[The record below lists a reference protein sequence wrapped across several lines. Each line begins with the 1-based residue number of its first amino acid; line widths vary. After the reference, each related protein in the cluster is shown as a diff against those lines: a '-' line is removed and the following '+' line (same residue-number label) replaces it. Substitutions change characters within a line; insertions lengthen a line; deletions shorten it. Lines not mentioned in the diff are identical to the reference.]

1 MTESRNPDARNVAIL
16 GSTGSIG
23 RQTLDIIRL
32 FPDRFNVTV
41 LSAGTAVDMLEEQA
55 REFLPECVVVA
66 DTERVPILQDLLTE
80 LSIEVLGGEDGLIEA
95 AARESTD
102 IVVTALVGAT
112 GLRPTIAAI
121 KAGKRIALANKETLV
136 VAGSIICPLAAAHQS
151 EIIPVDSEHSAI
163 FQCLIG
169 EKENSIDRLTLTA
182 SGGPFRDRELATFS
196 QITKEEALRHPTWE
210 MGPKITIDSATMM
223 NKGLEV
229 LEAHW
234 LFDVDADAI
243 DVLVH
248 PQSIVHSLVTFV
260 DGSTKAQ
267 LGLPDMRIPIQYA
280 LCYPERWAADHPRIP
295 WDEVATLEFRT
306 PDRAKF
312 PCLDLAFAALH
323 DEGAAP
329 AILNAA
335 NEMAVALFLQDR
347 IGFLDIPSMI
357 ERTMNDLGDEGN
369 STIDELM
376 HADRRARSRVQELAN
391 TQVH

>member
-1 MTESRNPDARNVAIL
+1 MTESRNPDKKNVAIL

-32 FPDRFNVTV
+32 FPDRFSVTV
-41 LSAGTAVDMLEEQA
+41 LSAGSDVELLEAQA
-55 REFLPECVVVA
+55 REFSPECVVVA
-66 DTERVPILQDLLTE
+66 EAESLPILRGLLAD
-80 LSIEVLGGEDGLIEA
+80 LSIEVWGGEEGLVEA
-95 AARESTD
+95 AARDSTD
-102 IVVTALVGAT
+102 IVVTAMVGAA
-112 GLRPTIAAI
+112 GLRPTVAAI
-121 KAGKRIALANKETLV
+121 EAGKRVALANKETLV
-136 VAGSIICPLAAAHQS
+136 IAGSIICPLAVARQS

-163 FQCLIG
+163 FQCLMG
-169 EKENSIDRLTLTA
+169 EKMESIDRLTLTA
-182 SGGPFRDRELATFS
+182 SGGPFRDRALETFS
-196 QITKEEALRHPTWE
+196 KITREEALRHPTWD

-248 PQSIVHSLVTFV
+248 PQSIIHSLVTFV

-267 LGLPDMRIPIQYA
+267 LGVPDMRIPIQFA
-280 LCYPERWAADHPRIP
+280 LCYPERWPADHARIS
-295 WDEVATLEFRT
+295 WDEVATLEFST

-312 PCLDLAFAALH
+312 PCLDLAFAALQA
-323 DEGAAP
+323 DGAAP

-335 NEMAVALFLQDR
+335 NEMAVELFLQDQV
-347 IGFLDIPSMI
+347 GFLDIPALI
-357 ERTMNDLGDEGN
+357 ERTLNDLGDEGS

-376 HADRRARSRVQELAN
+376 HADHRARRRVQELAN
-391 TQVH
+391 TQGH